1 MIRHYSMR
9 VLTVAGFLAVT
20 AWPVLLFKLHLLGG

>member
-9 VLTVAGFLAVT
+9 ALAVAGFFALT

>member
-9 VLTVAGFLAVT
+9 ALAVAAFVVMT